1 MNTIPADIS
10 RTSQSSTRLNFLMIT
25 TFYPPYNFGGD
36 GIYIYRLCN
45 ELARQGHKVDIVHD
59 VDAYE
64 VLEKSGP
71 KGDYPNHPNITMHS
85 LKSPAGFFSALATQ
99 QTGRSFF
106 KRNKIKALIE
116 QNGYDVIHYH
126 NMSLIGLEVLA
137 YGNAI
142 KLYHT
147 HEHWLVCPMH
157 VLWKYN
163 REVCTSRECIRC
175 QLAGKRPPQWWR
187 YSGYMKRQLSHVDMF
202 LSPSLF
208 TKGKHHEYGLDI
220 PIIHLPYFLPTSA
233 NPREPVD
240 ASAFSHERP
249 YFFFVGRLE
258 KIKGVQNLIRVFRR
272 YKECDLLIA
281 GDGEY
286 ANTLRELAADV
297 PNIKFLGRLPYDQ
310 LRALYRNANALLVS
324 SICYEVFGIII
335 IEAFSQKTPVIVHN
349 LGALPEVV
357 SQSGGGFIYNS
368 DDELIEHMEKF
379 RQNPD
384 LRNKLGEKGYQAYL
398 KYWTEEYHIQKYYRI
413 IKDVAQKKNITHP
426 AIEALQTNIVEVL

>member
-1 MNTIPADIS
+1 MTLQP
-10 RTSQSSTRLNFLMIT
+10 TSVGTNSAPMLKFLMIT
-25 TFYPPYNFGGD
+25 TFFPPYNFGGD

-45 ELARQGHKVDIVHD
+45 ELARQGHKVDVVHS

-71 KGDYPNHPNITMHS
+71 KGDYPNHPNITVYP
-85 LKSPAGFFSALATQ
+85 LKTRAGFWAALATQ
-99 QTGRSFF
+99 QTGRSYF
-106 KRNKIKALIE
+106 KRELIKKLIDE
-116 QNGYDVIHYH
+116 NDYDVIHYH
-126 NMSLIGLEVLA
+126 NMSLIGLEVLD
-137 YGNAI
+137 YGDAI

-163 REVCTSRECIRC
+163 REVCTKQECIRC

-187 YSGYMKRQLSHVDMF
+187 YTGYMERQLSRVDMF

-208 TKGKHHEYGLDI
+208 TKDKHHDYGLDI

-233 NPREPVD
+233 NPDEPVD
-240 ASAFSHERP
+240 ETAFQHDRP
-249 YFFFVGRLE
+249 YFLFVGRLE

-286 ANTLRELAADV
+286 SETLRELAKDV
-297 PNIKFLGRLPYDQ
+297 PNVKFLGRLPYHQ
-310 LRALYRNANALLVS
+310 LRALYRHARALLVS

-335 IEAFSQKTPVIVHN
+335 IEAFAQKTPVIVHN

-357 SQSGGGFIYNS
+357 RQSGGGFVYNS
-368 DDELIEHMEKF
+368 DEELIEHLEKF
-379 RQNPD
+379 RKNPE
-384 LRNKLGEKGYQAYL
+384 LRNELGEKGYQAYHA
-398 KYWTEEYHIQKYYRI
+398 YWTEEYHVQKYYRI
-413 IKDVAQKKNITHP
+413 IKEIARKKNLSVP
-426 AIEALQTNIVEVL
+426 AIEALQTNNVEELW